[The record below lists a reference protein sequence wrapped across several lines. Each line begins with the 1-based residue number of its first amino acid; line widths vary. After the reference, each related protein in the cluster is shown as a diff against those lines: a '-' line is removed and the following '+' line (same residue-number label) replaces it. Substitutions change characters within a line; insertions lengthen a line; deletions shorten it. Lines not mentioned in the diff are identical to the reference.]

1 MRHKGMFFLFTFT
14 LALLIAPLVEAQLG
28 DAYTNWADGPEGFLL
43 TKMEEKEWSKITTDA
58 AAKHFIELF
67 WARRN
72 PEKSNPFNV
81 FKADFEAR
89 VRYADEAFA
98 YRGTRGALSDRGKVL
113 LLIGGPE
120 ASERRSPDEN
130 VQSINTGAT
139 VTDAVRGSMERWVYD
154 PTLLPEGFKV
164 KGSRISFSFYE
175 EKIESNQFVLD
186 RANREAMQAIHILS
200 QAPEALLLH
209 PDLQQIPKPV
219 SVPGGRP
226 ASPTHLGWLSQAD
239 APFNDTAKVLAEQG
253 LTDGVSRP
261 LWVHI
266 ELPADAPTL
275 EVIAGRVS
283 SADGEVI
290 STFEIDADPL
300 AGQAGTAYHL
310 GFPLAPGA
318 YKVQVAGGI
327 EGGPQFAEDLEVEI
341 SSITESGPWMSPL
354 WVGISAQ
361 ADPDAPL
368 GSPFCFGGWHLMP
381 ITSPELSREAELV
394 YFGFLVRPGTDEE
407 GKVKLKARIKVK
419 KDGKAFGRPF
429 SMPLD
434 ASKITG
440 DFYMYG
446 NSIQL
451 GGLPEAGAYE
461 IEFKITDEIAEVTT
475 ERSVPVEIPEGDPPS
490 AE

>member
-1 MRHKGMFFLFTFT
+1 MRHEGLFLLLTFTF
-14 LALLIAPLVEAQLG
+14 ALLIAPVGEAQLG
-28 DAYTNWADGPEGFLL
+28 DEFGKWDDGPEGFLL
-43 TKMEEKEWSKITTDA
+43 TKKEKKEWSKLTTDA
-58 AAKHFIELF
+58 AAKRFIELF

-72 PEKSNPFNV
+72 PEVDNPFNA

-89 VRYADEAFA
+89 VRYADENFA
-98 YRGTRGALSDRGKVL
+98 YKGTRGALSDRGKVL
-113 LLIGGPE
+113 LLMGGPE
-120 ASERRSPDEN
+120 ASQRRSPDEN
-130 VQSINTGAT
+130 VQGMSTGAT
-139 VTDAVRGSMERWVYD
+139 VTDAVRGSMERWIYD

-175 EKIESNQFVLD
+175 ERIDSNHFVLD
-186 RANREAMQAIHILS
+186 RANREAMQAVHTLS
-200 QAPEALLLH
+200 QVPEALLLH
-209 PDLQQIPKPV
+209 PDLQQVPKPV

-226 ASPTHLGWLSQAD
+226 ASPVHLGWLGKTD
-239 APFNDTAKVLAEQG
+239 VPLNDTAKVLAEQG
-253 LTDGVSRP
+253 VTDGVSRP

-275 EVIAGRVS
+275 EVFAGRVK

-300 AGQAGTAYHL
+300 AGQVGTAYHL

-318 YKVQVAGGI
+318 YTVQVAGGT

-341 SSITESGPWMSPL
+341 SSITDDGPWMSPL

-361 ADPDAPL
+361 PDPDAPL
-368 GSPFCFGGWHLMP
+368 GSPFCFGGWHLVP
-381 ITSPELSREAELV
+381 VTSPELTREAELA

-419 KDGKAFGRPF
+419 KDGKPFGRPL
-429 SMPLD
+429 SMPLEV
-434 ASKITG
+434 SKITG

-451 GGLPEAGAYE
+451 SGLPEAGAYE
-461 IEFKITDEIAEVTT
+461 IEFKITDTNAETST
-475 ERSVPVEIPEGDPPS
+475 ERNLPLEITE
-490 AE
+490 